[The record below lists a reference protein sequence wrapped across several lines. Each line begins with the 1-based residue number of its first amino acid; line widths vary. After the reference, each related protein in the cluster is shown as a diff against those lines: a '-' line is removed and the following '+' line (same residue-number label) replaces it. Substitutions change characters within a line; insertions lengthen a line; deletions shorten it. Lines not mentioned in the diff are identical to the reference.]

1 MKKVKV
7 LRAFNHNGARIQV
20 GDTLEF
26 DDFLARALVNVGKC
40 KFVDEGSAKKS
51 SGELHSPDI
60 KKSKSKRGSEL
71 LSPDDKK

>member
-7 LRAFNHNGARIQV
+7 LRAFNHNGERIQV

-26 DDFLARALVNVGKC
+26 DDFLARALVGKC

-51 SGELHSPDI
+51 SGELHSPEI